1 MMETVIVLPVLLM
14 LITGIVQF
22 ARIWQ
27 ARLMVWYAAYNAART
42 ALVYHPTAY
51 GGGDGGVI
59 HFMERDG
66 VAWAAAV
73 NTLAWVSATPDAAD
87 GFWMPTVGIL
97 PNSSGIAGQVRIV
110 PEQSWERN
118 GMVRVTVEFQ
128 YPTLFKVVDV
138 SSVFQGTR
146 PSAAERDAMGILNA
160 PTITL
165 TETCILP
172 KPWTTLAFPKLD
184 EAEQTLLATPA
195 GMAL

>member
-1 MMETVIVLPVLLM
+1 METVIVLPVLLM

-27 ARLMVWYAAYNAART
+27 ARLMVWYAAYNAAR
-42 ALVYHPTAY
+42 AVLVYHPTDYKA
-51 GGGDGGVI
+51 GND
-59 HFMERDG
+59 FMAQEG